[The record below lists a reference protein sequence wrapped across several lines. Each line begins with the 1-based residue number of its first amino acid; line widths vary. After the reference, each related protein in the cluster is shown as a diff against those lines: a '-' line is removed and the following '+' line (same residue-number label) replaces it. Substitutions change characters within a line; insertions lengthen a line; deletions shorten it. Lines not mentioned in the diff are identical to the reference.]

1 MEKTDFLVIPSRV
14 RSFKIEHRTIIHQDS
29 EAMSPSSATAKE
41 APDAKAKPDE
51 SSVKAAGEN
60 VASKPKAKVGNA
72 NDPESR
78 SKKKTNLA
86 PSESRS
92 GSATSGTPGAYRIT
106 GMGSSSQ
113 DETQETSDQ
122 SQTIDD
128 TIEQSEE
135 ITAPTITTHELTDA
149 DAEGTNGSVSS
160 PQVTTAYLVRE
171 KVVAE
176 VEPIKPF
183 YQRKEGK
190 TTILLVTLLIVGMAV
205 LLGVLLNQDA
215 QQAEELMPTMAPTQS
230 PTFDPRPTLEVV
242 QDRGVLNCGLEDFV
256 TEGAENFG
264 QYNEDFCRG
273 LAAVVFGDP
282 EKFEPVYV
290 GDDRYD
296 KLLGREVD
304 VLYAGDT
311 FTLAK
316 MIKEVRTKLYSLF
329 RVWQSFDHMIVAN
342 EKCLVL
348 FYRRPLVPVLPL
360 GSRIMEL
367 PSFTQ
372 EMRRMSS
379 APPPKSD
386 STSVK
391 TFRFVPSIRPNCN
404 RYYPNTSPHP
414 SLRSDHSLLWNN
426 IS

>member
-1 MEKTDFLVIPSRV
+1 
-14 RSFKIEHRTIIHQDS
+14 
-29 EAMSPSSATAKE
+29 MSPSSATANE

-51 SSVKAAGEN
+51 SSVKAAEEN

-113 DETQETSDQ
+113 DETQEASDQ

-149 DAEGTNGSVSS
+149 DAEGTNGSTSS

-190 TTILLVTLLIVGMAV
+190 RTILLVTLLIVGMAV

-316 MIKEVRTKLYSLF
+316 SIKEVRTKLYSLL
-329 RVWQSFDHMIVAN
+329 RVLQSFDPFDHMIVAN
-342 EKCLVL
+342 GKISCSVL
-348 FYRRPLVPVLPL
+348 
-360 GSRIMEL
+360 
-367 PSFTQ
+367 
-372 EMRRMSS
+372 
-379 APPPKSD
+379 
-386 STSVK
+386 
-391 TFRFVPSIRPNCN
+391 
-404 RYYPNTSPHP
+404 
-414 SLRSDHSLLWNN
+414 
-426 IS
+426 

>member
-1 MEKTDFLVIPSRV
+1 MAPPS
-14 RSFKIEHRTIIHQDS
+14 
-29 EAMSPSSATAKE
+29 AKPE
-41 APDAKAKPDE
+41 QTPVAKAKADE
-51 SSVKAAGEN
+51 SPVKAADEN

-92 GSATSGTPGAYRIT
+92 GSATSGTPGAHRIT
-106 GMGSSSQ
+106 GMGSGSE
-113 DETQETSDQ
+113 ETLETSDQ

-128 TIEQSEE
+128 TIEQSVE
-135 ITAPTITTHELTDA
+135 ITAPTINTHELTDT
-149 DAEGTNGSVSS
+149 DAEGTNGSASS

-183 YQRKEGK
+183 CQRKEGK
-190 TTILLVTLLIVGMAV
+190 RTILVVALLIVGMAV
-205 LLGVLLNQDA
+205 LLGVLLDQDA
-215 QQAEELMPTMAPTQS
+215 QQTEELMPTMAPTQS

-316 MIKEVRTKLYSLF
+316 SIKEVRTKLYSLF

-348 FYRRPLVPVLPL
+348 FYRRPLVPDLPL

-391 TFRFVPSIRPNCN
+391 IFRFVPSIRPNCS

-414 SLRSDHSLLWNN
+414 SLRSDHSLLWKN